1 MKKILIIE
9 DDPAIQQG
17 SELSLQGEHYNVIKA
32 MDGQTG
38 FNLAQKNNV
47 DLIVLDLM
55 LPKMNGMEICSEL
68 RKEKIMTPII
78 MLTSKKE
85 EIDKIMGLETGADD
99 YVTKPFSTRELLA
112 RIKAVIRRN
121 EKQENELSEFSFG
134 KINIDFRKQEVIKNK
149 KLIELSVTEFNVLKY
164 MIQHEDQ
171 VVTREM
177 LLNEIWGYD
186 TFPTTRTVDN
196 YILSLRKKIE
206 DDSSEPKFILTVPKA
221 GYRFRK

>member
-1 MKKILIIE
+1 ME
-9 DDPAIQQG
+9 VC
-17 SELSLQGEHYNVIKA
+17 SL
-32 MDGQTG
+32 
-38 FNLAQKNNV
+38 
-47 DLIVLDLM
+47 
-55 LPKMNGMEICSEL
+55 L
-68 RKEKIMTPII
+68 RTEKVQTPII
-78 MLTSKKE
+78 ILTSKKD
-85 EIDKIMGLETGADD
+85 EIDKIIGLEIGADD

-134 KINIDFRKQEVIKNK
+134 KINIDFRKQVVTKNK
-149 KLIELSVTEFNVLKY
+149 KLVDLSVTEFKVLKY
-164 MIQHEDQ
+164 MVEHEDQ

>member
-17 SELSLQGEHYNVIKA
+17 LELSLQGEHYNVIKA

-186 TFPTTRTVDN
+186 TYPTTRTVDN

>member
-17 SELSLQGEHYNVIKA
+17 LELSLQGEHYNVIKA

>member
-1 MKKILIIE
+1 MKKILVIE
-9 DDPAIQQG
+9 DDPAILQG
-17 SELSLQGEHYNVIKA
+17 LELSLKDEHFIVSIAEDGEK
-32 MDGQTG
+32 G
-38 FNLAQKNNV
+38 FNLARKNNY
-47 DLIVLDLM
+47 DLIILDLM
-55 LPKMNGMEICSEL
+55 LPKKNGMEVCSLL
-68 RKEKIMTPII
+68 RAEKVQTPII
-78 MLTSKKE
+78 ILTSKKD
-85 EIDKIMGLETGADD
+85 EIDKIIGLETGADD

-134 KINIDFRKQEVIKNK
+134 KINIDFKKQEVTKNK
-149 KLIELSVTEFNVLKY
+149 KLVDLSVTEFRVLKY
-164 MIQHEDQ
+164 MVEHEDQ
-171 VVTREM
+171 VVTREI

-206 DDSSEPKFILTVPKA
+206 DDSSEPRFIITVPKA

>member
-1 MKKILIIE
+1 MKKILVIE
-9 DDPAIQQG
+9 DDPAILQG
-17 SELSLQGEHYNVIKA
+17 LELSLKDEHFIVSTAEDGEK
-32 MDGQTG
+32 G
-38 FNLAQKNNV
+38 FNLARKNNY
-47 DLIVLDLM
+47 DIIILDLM
-55 LPKMNGMEICSEL
+55 LPKKNGMEVCSLL
-68 RKEKIMTPII
+68 RAEKVQTPII
-78 MLTSKKE
+78 ILTSKKD
-85 EIDKIMGLETGADD
+85 EIDKIIGLETGADD

-134 KINIDFRKQEVIKNK
+134 KINIDFKKQEVTKNK
-149 KLIELSVTEFNVLKY
+149 KLVDLSVTEFRVLKY
-164 MIQHEDQ
+164 MVEHEDQ
-171 VVTREM
+171 VVTREI

-206 DDSSEPKFILTVPKA
+206 DDSSEPRFIITAPKA